1 MKRPLL
7 TPILIVLFVVI
18 ITGCIPIYEYVVD
31 SDYSYAGK
39 FHRYSSFG
47 FIKNKNF
54 KGTDLHDN
62 VIRASIKRRME
73 AQGYTFT
80 EKKPSILIS
89 YSLFYEDFGMRTY
102 NQEDLNAW
110 IAEGENEPEESP
122 KSNDSEL
129 QPEQPQ
135 QRLVDFRSIST
146 NETFESYDPFTCQ
159 LNEGALHITFYDRKL
174 RRTVWQGYA
183 SGFFGNE
190 AFDNQ
195 RYVGR
200 TVSKILDQYRVLA
213 EGFDRQQYE
222 FNNIP

>member
-7 TPILIVLFVVI
+7 APFLIVLFVVI
-18 ITGCIPIYEYVVD
+18 IISCIPMYEYVVD
-31 SDYSYAGK
+31 SDYSYSGK
-39 FHRYSSFG
+39 FNRYSSFG
-47 FIKNKNF
+47 FIKNENF

-62 VIRASIKRRME
+62 VIKASIKRRME

-80 EKKPSILIS
+80 VKKPNILIS
-89 YSLFYEDFGMRTY
+89 YSLFYEDFGIRTY

-110 IAEGENEPEESP
+110 ISDEENEDE
-122 KSNDSEL
+122 KSLSNNSKLKSDGLPLFYDEDYD
-129 QPEQPQ
+129 E
-135 QRLVDFRSIST
+135 DKAT
-146 NETFESYDPFTCQ
+146 ENYDPFICQ

-183 SGFFGNE
+183 SGFFGDE
-190 AFDNQ
+190 AFDNK

-213 EGFDRQQYE
+213 EGFDRQHYE

>member
-7 TPILIVLFVVI
+7 AHFLIVLFIVI
-18 ITGCIPIYEYVVD
+18 ITGCIPMYEYVVD
-31 SDYSYAGK
+31 SDYSYSGK
-39 FHRYSSFG
+39 FNRYSSFG
-47 FIKNKNF
+47 FIKNENF
-54 KGTDLHDN
+54 NGTDLHDN
-62 VIRASIKRRME
+62 VIKASIKRRME

-80 EKKPSILIS
+80 VKKPNILIS

-102 NQEDLNAW
+102 KQEDFNAW
-110 IAEGENEPEESP
+110 ISDEENEDKNSLSNNSKL
-122 KSNDSEL
+122 KSDGLLLYYDED
-129 QPEQPQ
+129 EA
-135 QRLVDFRSIST
+135 T
-146 NETFESYDPFTCQ
+146 ESYNPFTCQ

-190 AFDNQ
+190 AFDNK

>member
-7 TPILIVLFVVI
+7 AHFLIVLFIVI
-18 ITGCIPIYEYVVD
+18 ITGCIPMYEYVVD
-31 SDYSYAGK
+31 SDYSYSGK
-39 FHRYSSFG
+39 FNRYSSFG
-47 FIKNKNF
+47 FIKNENF
-54 KGTDLHDN
+54 NGTDLHDN
-62 VIRASIKRRME
+62 VIKASIKRRME

-80 EKKPSILIS
+80 VKKPNILIS

-102 NQEDLNAW
+102 KQEDFNAW
-110 IAEGENEPEESP
+110 ISDEENEDKNSLSNNSKL
-122 KSNDSEL
+122 KSDGLLLYYDED
-129 QPEQPQ
+129 EA
-135 QRLVDFRSIST
+135 T
-146 NETFESYDPFTCQ
+146 ESYDPFTCQ

-190 AFDNQ
+190 AFDNK

>member
-31 SDYSYAGK
+31 SDYSYAGN

-54 KGTDLHDN
+54 KGTDLHNN

-73 AQGYTFT
+73 AQGYSYS
-80 EKKPSILIS
+80 EKRPNILIS

-102 NQEDLNAW
+102 KQEDLNAW
-110 IAEGENEPEESP
+110 IEDGENEPEENP
-122 KSNDSEL
+122 IGNDSEP
-129 QPEQPQ
+129 QIEQS
-135 QRLVDFRSIST
+135 RIVDFRSIST
-146 NETFESYDPFTCQ
+146 NKTFESYDPFTCQ
-159 LNEGALHITFYDRKL
+159 LNEGALHITFYDRKI

-213 EGFDRQQYE
+213 EGFDRQKFE

>member
-1 MKRPLL
+1 MKSPLL
-7 TPILIVLFVVI
+7 TPFLTLLFIVI
-18 ITGCIPIYEYVVD
+18 ITGCIPMYEYVVD

-39 FHRYSSFG
+39 FNRYSTFG
-47 FIKNKNF
+47 FIKNRNF

-62 VIRASIKRRME
+62 VIRSSIKRRME

-80 EKKPSILIS
+80 EKKPNILIS
-89 YSLFYEDFGMRTY
+89 YSLFYEDFAMRTY
-102 NQEDLNAW
+102 NQEDLNSW
-110 IAEGENEPEESP
+110 ITEGDDELGEGESG
-122 KSNDSEL
+122 SNS
-129 QPEQPQ
+129 QPDPLSTT
-135 QRLVDFRSIST
+135 RLVDFRDIST
-146 NETFESYDPFTCQ
+146 NEIEESYDPFTCQ
-159 LNEGALHITFYDRKL
+159 LNEGSLHITFFDRKL

-200 TVSKILDQYRVLA
+200 TVSKILDRYRVLA
-213 EGFDRQQYE
+213 EGFDRQKYE

>member
-7 TPILIVLFVVI
+7 APFLIALFVVI
-18 ITGCIPIYEYVVD
+18 TTGCIPIYEYVVD
-31 SDYSYAGK
+31 SDYSYSGK
-39 FHRYSSFG
+39 FNRYSSFG
-47 FIKNKNF
+47 FIKNENF

-62 VIRASIKRRME
+62 VIKASIKRRME

-80 EKKPSILIS
+80 VKKPNILIS
-89 YSLFYEDFGMRTY
+89 YSLFYKDFGMRAY
-102 NQEDLNAW
+102 NQEDFNAW
-110 IAEGENEPEESP
+110 ISDEENEDENSLRNNSKL
-122 KSNDSEL
+122 KSDGLPMFYDED
-129 QPEQPQ
+129 EA
-135 QRLVDFRSIST
+135 T
-146 NETFESYDPFTCQ
+146 ESYNPFTCQ

-183 SGFFGNE
+183 SGFFGDE
-190 AFDNQ
+190 AFDNK
-195 RYVGR
+195 RFVGR